1 MIQSNISLN
10 NSSKEPKK
18 IISSLLKKLLG
29 ERLDKFEK
37 KIKSDEMIINSIKE
51 ETNKMNKYLEDSM
64 KRSKFFLYK
73 N

>member
-10 NSSKEPKK
+10 NSSKEPKE

>member
-10 NSSKEPKK
+10 NSSKEPKE

-37 KIKSDEMIINSIKE
+37 KIKSDENIINSIKE
-51 ETNKMNKYLEDSM
+51 ETNKMNKNLEDSM
-64 KRSKFFLYK
+64 KKSKYFFI
-73 N
+73 

>member
-10 NSSKEPKK
+10 NSSKEPKE

-51 ETNKMNKYLEDSM
+51 ETNKMNKILEDST
-64 KRSKFFLYK
+64 KKSKYFFI
-73 N
+73 

>member
-10 NSSKEPKK
+10 NSSKEPKE

-37 KIKSDEMIINSIKE
+37 KIKSDESIINSIKE
-51 ETNKMNKYLEDSM
+51 ETNKMKKILEDSM
-64 KRSKFFLYK
+64 KKSKYFFI
-73 N
+73 

>member
-1 MIQSNISLN
+1 MIQSNIFLN
-10 NSSKEPKK
+10 NSSKEPKE

-51 ETNKMNKYLEDSM
+51 ETNKMNKILEDST
-64 KRSKFFLYK
+64 KKSKYFFI
-73 N
+73 

>member
-10 NSSKEPKK
+10 NSSKEPKE

-37 KIKSDEMIINSIKE
+37 KIKSDESIINSIKE
-51 ETNKMNKYLEDSM
+51 ETNKMNKILEDST
-64 KRSKFFLYK
+64 KKSKYFFI
-73 N
+73 

>member
-10 NSSKEPKK
+10 NSSKEPKE

-37 KIKSDEMIINSIKE
+37 KIKSDESIINSIKE
-51 ETNKMNKYLEDSM
+51 ETNKMNKILEDSM
-64 KRSKFFLYK
+64 KKSKYFFI
-73 N
+73 

>member
-10 NSSKEPKK
+10 NSSKEPKE

-37 KIKSDEMIINSIKE
+37 KIKSDESIINSIKE
-51 ETNKMNKYLEDSM
+51 ETNKMNKNLEDSM
-64 KRSKFFLYK
+64 KKSKYFFI
-73 N
+73 